1 MYYQKGFR
9 RCGKGENMKKKIT
22 LDTSKKFFPI
32 VLMLLGIGVAV
43 ALLAT
48 RLNLVN
54 LVCLLYCC
62 IMSAVIFL
70 SLIIKKKVY
79 APMIFGYAASSI
91 GMIIFHTIWG
101 ADAGFGAFISE
112 AAAGWSSAE
121 HPLMTG
127 DGSFFTRLGG
137 NLILALPAAICLWGL
152 FFLAKK
158 KCKKTGIKKLSS
170 FAVSFLLMLASVL
183 SVLTS
188 NHRTKPVTERLWDN
202 HNKYLDSVD
211 KVSADNPNVLII
223 LMDDLGYGDIS
234 LNGAIYETPN
244 IDSIGE
250 NGVSFENFY
259 SSYSVCSPAR
269 FAALTGRY
277 PYRGFADNVIYPTV
291 QTTAA
296 FAQTRVYNSFEMGNN
311 VDGML
316 GDEITIAE
324 VFQNAGYNTG
334 AFGKWHLGDYGEY
347 LPTNQGFDY
356 FYGSHH
362 VNDMYAFY
370 HVSEQNGDYTIV
382 HGSDELRDE
391 NGKKDQSKLTEWI
404 HGEIT
409 DWITDVSTNSDQP
422 FFAYYATPWPHGP
435 VFAGDDFDGT
445 SGMGTYVDCVTE
457 FDTYLGKL
465 FNTLEE
471 LGELENTII
480 IFSSDNGPALE
491 GSVADLRGGKYLAY
505 EGGQKVPFMI
515 RWDNNGGLFEA
526 GETRESS
533 GTFVDL
539 FPTLIDLCSIK
550 VDGKTNNLPSDREID
565 GVSFLPVIKA
575 DEPVHTQEHPI
586 LHMKRE
592 DIKAIQYTVPTSYVL
607 GKEEYKDYTYPVLL
621 NNDYITF
628 KYFDKIQNDNSA
640 FWDKNR
646 KNWLHILTDDYQENY
661 NRTPVYPSI
670 SDEMHA
676 KLDSIQKG
684 FADNRRGIV
693 Q

>member
-1 MYYQKGFR
+1 M
-9 RCGKGENMKKKIT
+9 NKKIS
-22 LDTSKKFFPI
+22 LDSSKKIFPI
-32 VLMLLGIGVAV
+32 ILMIIGVAV
-43 ALLAT
+43 AAALLIT

-54 LVCLLYCC
+54 LVNLLYCC
-62 IMSAVIFL
+62 IMSAVIFV

-79 APMIFGYAASSI
+79 APMIYGYAISSVA
-91 GMIIFHTIWG
+91 MIVFHVIWG
-101 ADAGFGAFISE
+101 ADSGFGAFISE
-112 AAAGWSSAE
+112 AVNGWSSAE
-121 HPLMTG
+121 NPLFTG
-127 DGSFFTRLGG
+127 EGSVLTRLLG
-137 NLILALPAAICLWGL
+137 NLLLALPAAITLWGL
-152 FFLAKK
+152 FFTAKK
-158 KCKKTGIKKLSS
+158 KCNKSGLKKI
-170 FAVSFLLMLASVL
+170 VSGLL
-183 SVLTS
+183 SVLLMGAS
-188 NHRTKPVTERLWDN
+188 VFSVLMGNHRTKPVTERLWEGHDD
-202 HNKYLDSVD
+202 YLGGID
-211 KVSADNPNVLII
+211 KNTTDKPNVLFI

-234 LNGAIYETPN
+234 LNGAIYDTPN

-250 NGVSFENFY
+250 NGINFENFY

-277 PYRGFADNVIYPTV
+277 PYRGYADNVIYPTV

-324 VFQNAGYNTG
+324 VFQQAGYNTA

-370 HVSEQNGDYTIV
+370 HVSETDGEYTIV
-382 HGSDELRDE
+382 HDSSEMRDE

-404 HGEIT
+404 HEEINT
-409 DWITDVSTNSDQP
+409 WITDTVTNSDEP

-465 FNTLEE
+465 FTTLEE
-471 LGELENTII
+471 LGVLEDTII

-526 GETRESS
+526 GTTREST

-539 FPTLIDLCSIK
+539 LPTLMDLCNIT
-550 VDGKTNNLPSDREID
+550 VNGQENTLPSDRVID
-565 GVSFLPVIKA
+565 GVSFMPVIA
-575 DEPVHTQEHPI
+575 NDTPVHNEDHPI

-592 DIKAIQYTVPTSYVL
+592 DIKAIQYTVTSASVREAYP
-607 GKEEYKDYTYPVLL
+607 EYTFPVLFENEYL
-621 NNDYITF
+621 TF

-646 KNWLHILTDDYQENY
+646 KNWLHILSDDYQENY
-661 NRTPVYPSI
+661 NRTTVFPEI
-670 SDEMHA
+670 SDTMNA
-676 KLDSIQKG
+676 KLKEIQKN
-684 FADNRRGIV
+684 FADNRRGIIE
-693 Q
+693 